1 MMGRTTLKKQT
12 TQVVALGLFL
22 GSLWLV
28 GHGGVGVA
36 SAESGPLQIDHES
49 VSGTVTHMPLQII
62 LDQFHEQLGIAY
74 KASKE
79 ELDKPVSVE
88 LYGESVEAAL
98 AKILAPWDY
107 AFQADAAGRIQQVF
121 VVRKVVA
128 GGAEEQAIKAEAG
141 QRLTSKTRWGRTR
154 ARRQAMEEPSV
165 ALQESSP
172 APFET
177 SSFSRPNT
185 PPVLPHQLEER
196 RREAMEEAGMNIFP
210 PTSYPEMEVAHV
222 SEAEAQGILQSFN
235 IPDDGAA
242 NGTSSPGMEMWQVS
256 AAEAQGILQSF
267 NIPDAGAAT
276 GASSLGMEMRHLS
289 AAEKMAMLESFTFS
303 PGASEDGRLP

>member
-1 MMGRTTLKKQT
+1 
-12 TQVVALGLFL
+12 
-22 GSLWLV
+22 
-28 GHGGVGVA
+28 
-36 SAESGPLQIDHES
+36 
-49 VSGTVTHMPLQII
+49 MPLQII

-79 ELDKPVSVE
+79 ELEKPVSVE

-107 AFQADAAGRIQQVF
+107 ALQADAAGRIQQVF

-165 ALQESSP
+165 ALQETSP
-172 APFET
+172 A
-177 SSFSRPNT
+177 SFARSPSRSNT
-185 PPVLPHQLEER
+185 PPVLPQQLKER
-196 RREAMEEAGMNIFP
+196 RREAMVESGMDLISP
-210 PTSYPEMEVAHV
+210 SSYPEMEVAHV

>member
-1 MMGRTTLKKQT
+1 
-12 TQVVALGLFL
+12 
-22 GSLWLV
+22 
-28 GHGGVGVA
+28 
-36 SAESGPLQIDHES
+36 
-49 VSGTVTHMPLQII
+49 MPLQII
-62 LDQFHEQLGIAY
+62 LDQFHEQLGIDY
-74 KASKE
+74 NASKE
-79 ELDKPVSVE
+79 ALDKPVSVE

-98 AKILAPWDY
+98 AKILAQWDY
-107 AFQADAAGRIQQVF
+107 AFQSDAAGRIQQVF

-210 PTSYPEMEVAHV
+210 PTSYPEMEVAQV
-222 SEAEAQGILQSFN
+222 SE
-235 IPDDGAA
+235 
-242 NGTSSPGMEMWQVS
+242 
-256 AAEAQGILQSF
+256 AEAQGILQSF
-267 NIPDAGAAT
+267 NIPDAGAAN
-276 GASSLGMEMRHLS
+276 GALYPEMEIRHVSEEEKAAILQSFDLSIGDSGNGLG
-289 AAEKMAMLESFTFS
+289 
-303 PGASEDGRLP
+303 P